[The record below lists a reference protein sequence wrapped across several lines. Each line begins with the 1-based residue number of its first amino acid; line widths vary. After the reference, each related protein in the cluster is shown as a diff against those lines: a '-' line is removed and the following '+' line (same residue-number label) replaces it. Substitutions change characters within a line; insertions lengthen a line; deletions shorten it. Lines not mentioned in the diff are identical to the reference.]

1 MRRRQLLT
9 ATGALVLGATLAA
22 CGTSKGAVY
31 KDGQLEMAVIATY
44 GTGTSTYADMAAVAN
59 TLTNEKDLNT
69 RIITSDTAIG
79 RMTPLR
85 KGQATFARTGD
96 EYIFAFEGDYD
107 FAAKT
112 WGPQPV
118 RVVWGPTGPHG
129 MLVKANSGIVNPED
143 LKGKK
148 VPRVTA
154 NPSVNNK
161 LQAFLHAGGLT
172 WDDVE
177 PVAIG
182 YGEQAEALKA
192 GKIDVL
198 FQQVYG
204 SSLFELESSTPVRWM
219 TLDKGDEKAIQE
231 IAPSVHLADFGK
243 APGQKEGEQQLGMI
257 YAVPVVTYA
266 ETPEE
271 IAYALARDFV
281 DTYPKYKDATAT
293 TQGWSI
299 DASMTT
305 PVEVPFHDG
314 MIRLLKEKNH
324 WPAQAQAKQDELLAR
339 EGKLAEGWESLGDI
353 PDDQVPTAWAAWKK
367 EHLDG

>member
-1 MRRRQLLT
+1 MRRRQLLK
-9 ATGALVLGATLAA
+9 AAGALIAGALLAA
-22 CGTSKGAVY
+22 CGSAKGAVY
-31 KDGQLEMAVIATY
+31 KDGELAMAVIATY
-44 GTGTSTYADMAAVAN
+44 GTGTSTYTDMAAVAN
-59 TLTNEKDLNT
+59 TLTNEKDLNI

-96 EYIFAFEGDYD
+96 EYIFAFEGEHD
-107 FAAKT
+107 FASES

-129 MLVKANSGIVNPED
+129 MLVRADSGIVNPED

-161 LQAFLHAGGLT
+161 VESFLNAGGLT
-172 WDDVE
+172 WSDVQ

-192 GKIDVL
+192 GKLDVL

-219 TLDKGDEKAIQE
+219 TLEAGDEKAIQE
-231 IAPSVHLADFGK
+231 VAPSVHLADFGK

-271 IAYALARDFV
+271 VAYALAADFV
-281 DTYPKYKDATAT
+281 DTYPKYKEATAT
-293 TQGWSI
+293 TQGWAI
-299 DASMTT
+299 QNAVTT

-324 WPAQAQAKQDELLAR
+324 WSPQAQTKQDELLAR
-339 EGKLAEGWESLGDI
+339 EQRLAEGWASLGDTQ
-353 PDDQVPTAWAAWKK
+353 DEDVPNAWAAWKK
-367 EHLDG
+367 ENLDG